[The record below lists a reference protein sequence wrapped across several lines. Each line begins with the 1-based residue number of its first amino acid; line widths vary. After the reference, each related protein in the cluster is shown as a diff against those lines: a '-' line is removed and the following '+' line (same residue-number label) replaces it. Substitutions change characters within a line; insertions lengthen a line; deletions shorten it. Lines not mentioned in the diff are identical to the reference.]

1 MSNSYNDI
9 HLEQVFEDATEMLYK
24 IVVEINKL
32 RDLAMTDDL
41 DYNDYLEITETI
53 REALD
58 GRLDEVINRR
68 KA

>member
-1 MSNSYNDI
+1 MSNSYNDYAMEEA
-9 HLEQVFEDATEMLYK
+9 LEDANAILYD
-24 IVVEINKL
+24 IVVLVNKL
-32 RDLAMTDDL
+32 RDLAITDNL

>member
-1 MSNSYNDI
+1 MSHIYNDI
-9 HLEQVFEDATEMLYK
+9 HNEEVLEKATDMAYDI
-24 IVVEINKL
+24 IVLVNKL